1 MATVFP
7 NIEGLD
13 AVERNLRRQMSIDKH
28 RALDEI
34 GQYFNSEIQQRF
46 VRSEDHEGRAWER
59 LKYRVGK
66 PLVNTGILRSSIT
79 HRILNESTVIIG
91 TNVVHSA
98 QNRESYARIHN
109 YGGYAGRGKRVKIP
123 KREFM
128 GISDTNEMEIN
139 EIVERHLNRNR

>member
-1 MATVFP
+1 MA
-7 NIEGLD
+7 NNGLIRIDIEGLD

-34 GQYFNSEIQQRF
+34 GQYFTSEIQQRF
-46 VRSEDHEGRAWER
+46 VRSEDHEGRAWKQ
-59 LKYRVGK
+59 LKSRVGK

-79 HRILNESTVIIG
+79 HRILNENTIEVG
-91 TNVVHSA
+91 TNVV
-98 QNRESYARIHN
+98 YAAIHN

-123 KREFM
+123 KREFI